1 MESQNQGDDT
11 NLDNIV
17 FNQQKPDSSIHSLD
31 TSGEIGFQK
40 FIFLKPANFNTLHRI
55 WMRLIVVY
63 CKNHTFI

>member
-17 FNQQKPDSSIHSLD
+17 FNQQKPDFDASVD
-31 TSGEIGFQK
+31 TSGKIGFQK
-40 FIFLKPANFNTLHRI
+40 FIFLKPINFNTLHKI